1 MIEAERISEAV
12 ELLRGA
18 ANPRKIIVFGS
29 YATGDADDDSDI
41 DLLIVEEGVQDP
53 MAEMVRLA
61 RVLGPTRIPVDVIV
75 VSREHYEY
83 WLDTPGNLMYE
94 AKSHGKVLYEAA

>member
-12 ELLRGA
+12 ELLRRA
-18 ANPRKIIVFGS
+18 ANPRKIILFGS
-29 YATGDADDDSDI
+29 YATGGADDDSDI
-41 DLLIVEEGVQDP
+41 DLLIVEDGVQDT

-61 RVLGPTRIPVDVIV
+61 RVLGPTRIPVEVVV

-94 AKSHGKVLYEAA
+94 ATSHGKVLYEAA